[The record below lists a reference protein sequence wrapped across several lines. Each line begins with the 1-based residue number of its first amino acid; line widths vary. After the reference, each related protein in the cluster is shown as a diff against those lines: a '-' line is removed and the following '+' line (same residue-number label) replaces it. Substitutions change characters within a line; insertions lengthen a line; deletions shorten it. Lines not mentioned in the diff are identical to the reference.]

1 MYDKILI
8 RYGELTLKHKN
19 RQNFIDKLADNVWKI
34 VGEKPK
40 AGFDRMYLNY
50 TNLNLEKLNF
60 VFGITSYS
68 PAIVCD
74 KDLEI
79 IKEKIKLLVKDNIKT
94 FKISAR
100 RSDKSYPLTS
110 NELNQTLGAFLL
122 NEFSNLKVD
131 VHNPDLIVNVE
142 IRKNEAFIFDKEIQG
157 LGGLPVGTAGKVLH
171 LMSGGIDSPVAAYQL
186 MKRGLEIVYLSFI
199 SPPQTDEK
207 TVNKLK
213 NLIQI
218 LNQYQGKSTLHLAT
232 YTKLMNYIY
241 LTSNSSYRI
250 NLMRRSFYRIASKLA
265 EKNNILALSNGENL
279 GQVASQTLES
289 INTIASQ
296 SSLVIFRPLLT
307 NDKNETIEI
316 AKKIKTYEL
325 SIQKANETCELFAP
339 KNPVTR
345 PKKEE
350 AEFLENELNMIGEME
365 EEILNQN
372 IEKIYFN

>member
-339 KNPVTR
+339 KKPVTR

>member
-79 IKEKIKLLVKDNIKT
+79 IKEKIKLLVKNNIKT

-289 INTIASQ
+289 INTISSQ

-339 KNPVTR
+339 KKPVTR

>member
-50 TNLNLEKLNF
+50 ADLNLEKLNF

-339 KNPVTR
+339 KKPVTR